1 METLLD
7 KQHDQSVLPDSIT
20 ETRRVLTPRAN
31 VIENAKVYTVQVE
44 LPGVVREELEI
55 TFAKNVLNIQGKPTL
70 TRDKGY
76 KQVYREY
83 LEGTYQRRFVLS
95 DGIDP
100 NGSEARLDNGVLEIT
115 LAKIAEEIPRQIPLS
130 VA

>member
-1 METLLD
+1 METLLA
-7 KQHDQSVLPDSIT
+7 KQHDQSVLPDRST

-70 TRDKGY
+70 TRGKDY

-100 NGSEARLDNGVLEIT
+100 NGIEARLDNGVLEIT

>member
-1 METLLD
+1 METLLA

-100 NGSEARLDNGVLEIT
+100 NGIEARLDNGVLEIT

>member
-1 METLLD
+1 METLLA

-83 LEGTYQRRFVLS
+83 LEGAYQRRFVLS

-100 NGSEARLDNGVLEIT
+100 NGIEARLDNGVLEIS
-115 LAKIAEEIPRQIPLS
+115 LAKIGEEIPRQIPLS

>member
-1 METLLD
+1 METLLA

-100 NGSEARLDNGVLEIT
+100 NGIEARLDNGVLEIT
-115 LAKIAEEIPRQIPLS
+115 LAKIAEEIPCQIPLS

>member
-1 METLLD
+1 METLLA

-100 NGSEARLDNGVLEIT
+100 NGIEARLDNGVLEIT
-115 LAKIAEEIPRQIPLS
+115 LAKIAEEIPRQNPLS